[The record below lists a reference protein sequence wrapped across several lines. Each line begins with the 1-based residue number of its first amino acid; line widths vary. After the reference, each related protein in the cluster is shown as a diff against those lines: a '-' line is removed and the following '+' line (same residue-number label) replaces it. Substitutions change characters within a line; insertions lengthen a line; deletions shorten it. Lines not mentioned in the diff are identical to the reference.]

1 MTLLDFLAFRKTPD
15 TVYKFKICV
24 TNVLSLQN
32 INHNLNTIYEYI
44 SYEQGKSLSVCTQYF
59 IDNELASSFSLIKDP
74 CIENFFIKLIGTLNK
89 ENLKKLVVVNILTSK
104 VCPIYSERLVAY
116 NMEVD
121 TFYIKFLTD
130 NFCKDKMYRYATLLL
145 FNLPVFSK
153 FYKARLPYKIIQYIN
168 TSEDVEA
175 FGMYMMFILKEQTNR
190 RVYSLEYNNN
200 IVQNIN
206 TVTNAASFYNL
217 DSNISYVN
225 FEDIKS
231 VRKHEDYKDLDFRN
245 KKVTYYRAILSLNA
259 IDEITE
265 TIVHEF
271 TEIFTNTHENI
282 DFLKFL
288 IKTYPFV
295 IGKYMGTY
303 KHHTNDWS
311 VKEVYNTLIS
321 KTKESKTSNRYTPM
335 KITGNF
341 LQKIIDLE
349 VKDEEIYFFVF
360 FVNRKEFFTN
370 FKNIERL
377 MDDNLYFHGT
387 IINLLLNK

>member
-1 MTLLDFLAFRKTPD
+1 M
-15 TVYKFKICV
+15 
-24 TNVLSLQN
+24 
-32 INHNLNTIYEYI
+32 
-44 SYEQGKSLSVCTQYF
+44 
-59 IDNELASSFSLIKDP
+59 
-74 CIENFFIKLIGTLNK
+74 
-89 ENLKKLVVVNILTSK
+89 
-104 VCPIYSERLVAY
+104 
-116 NMEVD
+116 
-121 TFYIKFLTD
+121 
-130 NFCKDKMYRYATLLL
+130 
-145 FNLPVFSK
+145 FSK